1 MIDQIS
7 GKIISIDDNYVVLE
21 VGGLGIKVNISAN
34 FASKLVNEDLIT
46 LVTYLNVREDAL
58 DLYGFKNDS
67 ERNLFLMLIS
77 ISGIGPKL
85 AVSILSGVELDEL
98 KLNILSGDIKSLTS
112 IPGIGAKTAKR
123 IIIELKDKLS
133 KTTTTELG
141 FEDDYSSNISKDVLS
156 ALVGLGYSES
166 MATEVIKRINPA
178 KSDKSIESLIKESL
192 KILNE

>member
-7 GKIISIDDNYVVLE
+7 GKIISINDNYVVLG

-34 FASKLVNEDLIT
+34 FASKLVNKDLIT

-98 KLNILSGDIKSLTS
+98 KSNILSGDIKSLTS
-112 IPGIGAKTAKR
+112 IPGVGAKTAKR

-141 FEDDYSSNISKDVLS
+141 FEDDFASKISKDVLS

-166 MATEVIKRINPA
+166 MATEVIKRINTA
-178 KSDKSIESLIKESL
+178 KSNKSLESLIKESL
-192 KILNE
+192 KILNK

>member
-7 GKIISIDDNYVVLE
+7 GKIISINENYVVLA
-21 VGGLGIKVNISAN
+21 VGGFGIKVNISAA

-58 DLYGFKNDS
+58 DLYGFKNES

-85 AVSILSGVELDEL
+85 AVSILSGVEIEEL
-98 KLNILSGDIKSLTS
+98 KSNILSGDIKSLTS
-112 IPGIGAKTAKR
+112 IPGVGAKTAKR

-141 FEDDYSSNISKDVLS
+141 FEDNFGSKISKDVLS

-166 MATEVIKRINPA
+166 IAIDAIKRINPA
-178 KSDKSIESLIKESL
+178 NSDKSIESLIKEAL

>member
-7 GKIISIDDNYVVLE
+7 GKIISINDNYVVLA
-21 VGGLGIKVNISAN
+21 VGGFGIRVNISAA
-34 FASKLVNEDLIT
+34 FASKLVNEDSIT

-58 DLYGFKNDS
+58 DLYGFKNES
-67 ERNLFLMLIS
+67 ERNIFLMLIS

-85 AVSILSGVELDEL
+85 AVSILSGVELEEL
-98 KLNILSGDIKSLTS
+98 KSKILSGDIKSLTS
-112 IPGIGAKTAKR
+112 IPGVGAKTAKR

-133 KTTTTELG
+133 ETITTELG
-141 FEDDYSSNISKDVLS
+141 FEDNFGSKISRDVLS

-166 MATEVIKRINPA
+166 IAIEVIKRINPVN
-178 KSDKSIESLIKESL
+178 SDKSIEILIKEAL

>member
-7 GKIISIDDNYVVLE
+7 GKIISINDNYVVLE

-34 FASKLVNEDLIT
+34 FASKLVIEDLIT

-112 IPGIGAKTAKR
+112 IPGVGAKTAKR

-141 FEDDYSSNISKDVLS
+141 FEDDNSSNISKDVLS
-156 ALVGLGYSES
+156 ALMGLGYSES

>member
-7 GKIISIDDNYVVLE
+7 GKIISINDNYVVLA

-58 DLYGFKNDS
+58 DLYGFKSDS
-67 ERNLFLMLIS
+67 ERNLFLMLIA

-85 AVSILSGVELDEL
+85 AVSILSGVELEEL
-98 KLNILSGDIKSLTS
+98 KSNILSGDIKSLTS
-112 IPGIGAKTAKR
+112 IPGVGAKTAKR

-141 FEDDYSSNISKDVLS
+141 FEENFGSKISKDVLS

-166 MATEVIKRINPA
+166 MDTKVIKRINPA
-178 KSDKSIESLIKESL
+178 NPDKSIESLIKEAL

>member
-7 GKIISIDDNYVVLE
+7 GKIISINDNYVVLE

-112 IPGIGAKTAKR
+112 IPGVGAKTAKR

-166 MATEVIKRINPA
+166 IAIKVIKRINPA
-178 KSDKSIESLIKESL
+178 SSNKSIESLIKEAL

>member
-7 GKIISIDDNYVVLE
+7 GKIISINDNYVVLA

-85 AVSILSGVELDEL
+85 AVSILSGVELEEL
-98 KLNILSGDIKSLTS
+98 KSNILSGDIKSLTS
-112 IPGIGAKTAKR
+112 IPGVGAKTAKR

-133 KTTTTELG
+133 KTITTELG
-141 FEDDYSSNISKDVLS
+141 FEDDFASKISKDVLS

-166 MATEVIKRINPA
+166 MATEVIKRIKPA
-178 KSDKSIESLIKESL
+178 KSNKSIESLIKESL

>member
-7 GKIISIDDNYVVLE
+7 GKIISINDNYVVLE

-58 DLYGFKNDS
+58 DLYGFINDS

-112 IPGIGAKTAKR
+112 IPGVGAKTAKR

>member
-7 GKIISIDDNYVVLE
+7 GKIISINDNYVVLA

-67 ERNLFLMLIS
+67 ERNLFLMLIA

-85 AVSILSGVELDEL
+85 AVSILSGVELEEL
-98 KLNILSGDIKSLTS
+98 KSNILSGDINSLIS
-112 IPGIGAKTAKR
+112 IPGVGAKTAKR

-141 FEDDYSSNISKDVLS
+141 FEENFGSKTSKDVLS

-178 KSDKSIESLIKESL
+178 NPDKSIESLIKEAL

>member
-7 GKIISIDDNYVVLE
+7 GKIISINDNYVVLG

-98 KLNILSGDIKSLTS
+98 KSNILSGDIKSLTS
-112 IPGIGAKTAKR
+112 IPGVGAKTAKR

-141 FEDDYSSNISKDVLS
+141 FEDNFGSKISKDVLS

>member
-7 GKIISIDDNYVVLE
+7 GKIISINDNYVVLE
-21 VGGLGIKVNISAN
+21 VGGLGMKVNISAN

-112 IPGIGAKTAKR
+112 IPGVGAKTAKR

>member
-7 GKIISIDDNYVVLE
+7 GKIISINDNYVVLE

-112 IPGIGAKTAKR
+112 IPGVGAKTAKR

-178 KSDKSIESLIKESL
+178 KSDKSIESLIKEAL

>member
-7 GKIISIDDNYVVLE
+7 GKIISINENYVVLA
-21 VGGLGIKVNISAN
+21 VGGFGIKVNISAA

-58 DLYGFKNDS
+58 DLYGFKNES

-85 AVSILSGVELDEL
+85 AVSILSWVEIGEL
-98 KLNILSGDIKSLTS
+98 KSNILSGDIKSLTS
-112 IPGIGAKTAKR
+112 IPGVGAKTAKR

-141 FEDDYSSNISKDVLS
+141 FEDNFGSKISKDVLS

-166 MATEVIKRINPA
+166 IAIDAIKRINPA
-178 KSDKSIESLIKESL
+178 NSDKSIESLIKEAL

>member
-7 GKIISIDDNYVVLE
+7 GKIISINDNYVVLE

-112 IPGIGAKTAKR
+112 IPGVGAKTAKR

-178 KSDKSIESLIKESL
+178 KSNKSLESLIKESL

>member
-7 GKIISIDDNYVVLE
+7 GKIISINDNYVVLE

-85 AVSILSGVELDEL
+85 AVSILSGVELEEL
-98 KLNILSGDIKSLTS
+98 KSNIISGDIKSLTS
-112 IPGIGAKTAKR
+112 IPGVGAKTAKR

>member
-7 GKIISIDDNYVVLE
+7 GKIISINENYVVLA
-21 VGGLGIKVNISAN
+21 VGGFGIKVNISAV

-58 DLYGFKNDS
+58 DLYGFKNES

-85 AVSILSGVELDEL
+85 AVSILSGVELEEL
-98 KLNILSGDIKSLTS
+98 KSNILSGDIKSLTS
-112 IPGIGAKTAKR
+112 IPGVGAKTAKR

-141 FEDDYSSNISKDVLS
+141 FEDNFGSKISKDVLS

-166 MATEVIKRINPA
+166 IAIDAIKRINPA
-178 KSDKSIESLIKESL
+178 NSNKSIESLIKEAL

>member
-7 GKIISIDDNYVVLE
+7 GKIISINDNYVVLE

-46 LVTYLNVREDAL
+46 LITYLNVREDAL

-85 AVSILSGVELDEL
+85 AVSILSGVEIEEL
-98 KLNILSGDIKSLTS
+98 KSNILSGDIKSLTS
-112 IPGIGAKTAKR
+112 IPGVGAKTAKR

-166 MATEVIKRINPA
+166 TATEVIKRINPA

>member
-7 GKIISIDDNYVVLE
+7 GKIISINDNYVVLR

-34 FASKLVNEDLIT
+34 FASKLVDEDLIT

-98 KLNILSGDIKSLTS
+98 KSNILSGDIKSLTS
-112 IPGIGAKTAKR
+112 IPGVGAKTAKR

-141 FEDDYSSNISKDVLS
+141 FEDDFASKISKDVLS

-166 MATEVIKRINPA
+166 MAAEVIKRIDTA
-178 KSDKSIESLIKESL
+178 KSNKSIESLIKESL

>member
-1 MIDQIS
+1 MIDQLS
-7 GKIISIDDNYVVLE
+7 GKIISINDNYIVLR

-85 AVSILSGVELDEL
+85 AVSILSGVEIEEL
-98 KLNILSGDIKSLTS
+98 KSNILSGDIKSLTS
-112 IPGIGAKTAKR
+112 IPGVGAKTAKR

-133 KTTTTELG
+133 RTTTTELG
-141 FEDDYSSNISKDVLS
+141 FEDNFGSKISKDVLS

-166 MATEVIKRINPA
+166 IAIDAIKRMNPA
-178 KSDKSIESLIKESL
+178 ESDKSIESLIKEAL

>member
-7 GKIISIDDNYVVLE
+7 GKIISINDNYVVLE

-98 KLNILSGDIKSLTS
+98 KSIILSGDIKSLTS
-112 IPGIGAKTAKR
+112 IPGVGAKTAKR

-133 KTTTTELG
+133 NTTTTELG
-141 FEDDYSSNISKDVLS
+141 FEDDFASKISKDVLS

-178 KSDKSIESLIKESL
+178 KSNKTIESLIKEAL

>member
-7 GKIISIDDNYVVLE
+7 GKIISINDNYVVLG
-21 VGGLGIKVNISAN
+21 VGGFGIKVNISAN

-58 DLYGFKNDS
+58 DLYGFINDS

-112 IPGIGAKTAKR
+112 IPGVGAKTAKR

-141 FEDDYSSNISKDVLS
+141 FEDDFASKISKDVLS

>member
-7 GKIISIDDNYVVLE
+7 GKIISINDNYVVLE

-34 FASKLVNEDLIT
+34 FVSKLVNEDLIT

-58 DLYGFKNDS
+58 DLYVFKNDS

-85 AVSILSGVELDEL
+85 ALSILSGVELEEL
-98 KLNILSGDIKSLTS
+98 KSNILSGDIKSLTS
-112 IPGIGAKTAKR
+112 IPGVGAKTAKR

-141 FEDDYSSNISKDVLS
+141 FEDNFGSKISKDVSS
-156 ALVGLGYSES
+156 ALMGLGYSES
-166 MATEVIKRINPA
+166 MVTEVIKKINPA
-178 KSDKSIESLIKESL
+178 DSDKSIESLIKEAL

>member
-7 GKIISIDDNYVVLE
+7 GKIISINDNYVVLE

-85 AVSILSGVELDEL
+85 AVSILSWVEIEEL
-98 KLNILSGDIKSLTS
+98 KSNILSGDIKSLTS
-112 IPGIGAKTAKR
+112 IPGVGAKTAKR

-133 KTTTTELG
+133 KNTTTELG
-141 FEDDYSSNISKDVLS
+141 FDDNFGSKISKDVLS

-166 MATEVIKRINPA
+166 IAIDAFKRINPA
-178 KSDKSIESLIKESL
+178 NSDKSIESLIKEAL

>member
-7 GKIISIDDNYVVLE
+7 GKIISINDNYVVLE

-58 DLYGFKNDS
+58 DLYGFKNES

-112 IPGIGAKTAKR
+112 IPGVGAKTAKR

-141 FEDDYSSNISKDVLS
+141 FEDDFASKISKDVLS

-178 KSDKSIESLIKESL
+178 KSNKSIESLIKESL

>member
-7 GKIISIDDNYVVLE
+7 GKIISINDNYVVLG

-85 AVSILSGVELDEL
+85 AVSILSGVELEEL
-98 KLNILSGDIKSLTS
+98 KSNIISGDIKSLTS
-112 IPGIGAKTAKR
+112 IPGVGAKTAKR

-141 FEDDYSSNISKDVLS
+141 FEDDFASKISKDVLS

-178 KSDKSIESLIKESL
+178 KSNKSIESLIKESL

>member
-7 GKIISIDDNYVVLE
+7 GKIISINDNYVVLA

-67 ERNLFLMLIS
+67 ERNLFLMLIA

-85 AVSILSGVELDEL
+85 AVSILSGVELEEL
-98 KLNILSGDIKSLTS
+98 KSNILSGDINSLIS
-112 IPGIGAKTAKR
+112 IPGVGAKTAKR

-141 FEDDYSSNISKDVLS
+141 FEENFGSKTSKDVLS

-166 MATEVIKRINPA
+166 MATKVIKRINPA
-178 KSDKSIESLIKESL
+178 NPDKSIESLIKEAL

>member
-7 GKIISIDDNYVVLE
+7 GKIISINDNYVVLA
-21 VGGLGIKVNISAN
+21 VGALGIKVNISAN

-67 ERNLFLMLIS
+67 ERNLFLMLIA

-85 AVSILSGVELDEL
+85 AVSILSGVELEEL
-98 KLNILSGDIKSLTS
+98 KSNILSGDIKSLTS
-112 IPGIGAKTAKR
+112 IPGVGAKTAKR

-141 FEDDYSSNISKDVLS
+141 FEENFGSKISKDVLS

-166 MATEVIKRINPA
+166 MATEVIKKMNPTNP
-178 KSDKSIESLIKESL
+178 DKSIESLIKEAL

>member
-7 GKIISIDDNYVVLE
+7 GKIISINDNYVVLG

-85 AVSILSGVELDEL
+85 AVSILSGVELEEL
-98 KLNILSGDIKSLTS
+98 KSNILSGDIKSLTS
-112 IPGIGAKTAKR
+112 IPGVGAKTAKR

-141 FEDDYSSNISKDVLS
+141 FEDDFASKISKDVLS

>member
-7 GKIISIDDNYVVLE
+7 GKIISINDNYVVLG

-98 KLNILSGDIKSLTS
+98 KSNILSGDIKSLTS
-112 IPGIGAKTAKR
+112 IPGVGAKTAKR

-141 FEDDYSSNISKDVLS
+141 FEDDFASKISKDVLS

-166 MATEVIKRINPA
+166 MATEVIKRINTA
-178 KSDKSIESLIKESL
+178 KSNKSIESLIKESL

>member
-7 GKIISIDDNYVVLE
+7 GKIILINDNYVVIE

-34 FASKLVNEDLIT
+34 FASKLVKENLIT

-85 AVSILSGVELDEL
+85 AVSILSGVELEEL
-98 KLNILSGDIKSLTS
+98 KSNILSGDIKSLTS
-112 IPGIGAKTAKR
+112 IPGVGAKTAKR

-133 KTTTTELG
+133 RTTTTELG
-141 FEDDYSSNISKDVLS
+141 FEDNFVSKISKDVLS

-166 MATEVIKRINPA
+166 IAVEVIKRINPA
-178 KSDKSIESLIKESL
+178 NSDKSIESLIKEAL

>member
-7 GKIISIDDNYVVLE
+7 GKIISINDSYVVLE

-58 DLYGFKNDS
+58 ALYGFKNDS

-98 KLNILSGDIKSLTS
+98 KSNILSGDIKSLTS
-112 IPGIGAKTAKR
+112 IPGVGAKTAKR

-133 KTTTTELG
+133 KTITTELG
-141 FEDDYSSNISKDVLS
+141 FEDDFASKISKDVLS

-166 MATEVIKRINPA
+166 MATEVIKRIKPA
-178 KSDKSIESLIKESL
+178 KSNKSIESLIKESL

>member
-7 GKIISIDDNYVVLE
+7 GKIISINDNYVVLA
-21 VGGLGIKVNISAN
+21 VGGLGIKVNISAA

-58 DLYGFKNDS
+58 DLYGFKNES

-85 AVSILSGVELDEL
+85 AVSILSGVELEEL
-98 KLNILSGDIKSLTS
+98 KSNILSGDIKSLTS
-112 IPGIGAKTAKR
+112 IPGVGAKTAKR

-141 FEDDYSSNISKDVLS
+141 FEDNFGSKISKDVLS

-166 MATEVIKRINPA
+166 MATKVIKRINPA
-178 KSDKSIESLIKESL
+178 KSNKSIESLIKESL

>member
-7 GKIISIDDNYVVLE
+7 GKIISKNDNYVVLA
-21 VGGLGIKVNISAN
+21 VGGLGIKVNITATL
-34 FASKLVNEDLIT
+34 ASKLVNEDLIT

-85 AVSILSGVELDEL
+85 AVSILSGVELEEL
-98 KLNILSGDIKSLTS
+98 KSNILSGDIKSLTS
-112 IPGIGAKTAKR
+112 IPGVGAKTAKR

-133 KTTTTELG
+133 KTCLLYTSPSPRDVE
-141 FEDDYSSNISKDVLS
+141 ESRMPSS
-156 ALVGLGYSES
+156 A
-166 MATEVIKRINPA
+166 
-178 KSDKSIESLIKESL
+178 
-192 KILNE
+192 

>member
-7 GKIISIDDNYVVLE
+7 GKIISINENYVVLA
-21 VGGLGIKVNISAN
+21 VGGFGIKVNISAA

-58 DLYGFKNDS
+58 DLYGFKNES

-85 AVSILSGVELDEL
+85 AVSILSGVEIEEL
-98 KLNILSGDIKSLTS
+98 KSNILSGDIKSLTS
-112 IPGIGAKTAKR
+112 IPGVGAKTAKR

-141 FEDDYSSNISKDVLS
+141 FEDNFGSKISKDVLS

-166 MATEVIKRINPA
+166 IAIDVIKRINPA
-178 KSDKSIESLIKESL
+178 NSDKSIESLIKEAL

>member
-7 GKIISIDDNYVVLE
+7 GKIISINDNYVVLE

-98 KLNILSGDIKSLTS
+98 KSNILSGDIKSLTS
-112 IPGIGAKTAKR
+112 IPGVGAKTAKR

-141 FEDDYSSNISKDVLS
+141 FEDNFGSKISKDILS
-156 ALVGLGYSES
+156 ALLGLGYSES
-166 MATEVIKRINPA
+166 MATEVIKGLNPA
-178 KSDKSIESLIKESL
+178 NSDKSIESLIKEAL

>member
-7 GKIISIDDNYVVLE
+7 GKIISINDNYVVLR

-34 FASKLVNEDLIT
+34 FASKLINEDLIT

-85 AVSILSGVELDEL
+85 AVSILSGVELEEL
-98 KLNILSGDIKSLTS
+98 KSKILSGDIKSLTS
-112 IPGIGAKTAKR
+112 IPGVGAKTAKR

-141 FEDDYSSNISKDVLS
+141 FEDDFASKISKDVLS

>member
-7 GKIISIDDNYVVLE
+7 GKIISINDNYVVLA
-21 VGGLGIKVNISAN
+21 VGGLGIKVNISAT

-85 AVSILSGVELDEL
+85 AVSILSGVELEEL
-98 KLNILSGDIKSLTS
+98 KSNILSGDIKSLTS
-112 IPGIGAKTAKR
+112 IPGVGAKTAKR

-141 FEDDYSSNISKDVLS
+141 FEDDFASKISKDVLS

-166 MATEVIKRINPA
+166 IATEVIKRINPVN
-178 KSDKSIESLIKESL
+178 SDKSIESLIKEAL

>member
-7 GKIISIDDNYVVLE
+7 GKIISINENYVVIA
-21 VGGLGIKVNISAN
+21 VGGFGIKVNISAA

-58 DLYGFKNDS
+58 DLYGFKNES

-85 AVSILSGVELDEL
+85 AVSILSGVEIEEL
-98 KLNILSGDIKSLTS
+98 KSNILSGDIKSLTS
-112 IPGIGAKTAKR
+112 IPGVGAKTAKR

-141 FEDDYSSNISKDVLS
+141 FEDNFGSKISKDVLS

-166 MATEVIKRINPA
+166 IAIDAIKRINPA
-178 KSDKSIESLIKESL
+178 NSDKSIESLIKEAL